1 MYSTIG
7 LQMATKVVHEALENA
22 GVTASEITAVVSAMH
37 TPFPIPSLSVLLQD
51 TFRWSEECVHLAVT
65 TMGCA
70 GGGFGLREVG
80 VNWCQLVQNNKY
92 I

>member
-1 MYSTIG
+1 
-7 LQMATKVVHEALENA
+7 MATKVVHEALENA

-80 VNWCQLVQNNKY
+80 VHSAKQYY